1 MKNRIK
7 SIQLN
12 NFKFFQQEQP
22 IVMNSSNLLLYGE
35 NGSGKSSIYW
45 AFYTLFEASLKE
57 NDDDIKKYFCKTIKL
72 KDNLINIHTKEDP
85 AGSDNYNSFIEL
97 KTTDTPEKT
106 YRISKTDVAINKNVE
121 AKTANYASDF
131 INYKMLLGISAFRH
145 SDPIDLFWV
154 FVEDIFKY
162 VQFSKVQI
170 TRNTVLKEFSNAF
183 EIWQQ
188 IEQGHEIVDSVRSA
202 NPRKIRAYKNSNEWK
217 EFETL
222 VRTFNDSLK
231 KLIEYINIQAPIHF
245 KQLGYEFPFY
255 LELEKEAYYEKGE
268 TTYRPIPFVLRIN
281 IPEYENEKDALH
293 KPHSF
298 LNEAKLSALAISIR
312 LAILTEKRQAD
323 CLKFI
328 ILDDLLISLD
338 MRNREKVLELLLSAD
353 FIDNYQII
361 ILTHDRMFYQMAKH
375 KIDIL
380 EQDNW
385 KYIEMYE
392 TKDELGNSKPH
403 IKPSKTY
410 LEKAEDFYKNNNLP
424 EAANNLRKAGE
435 EFCKKILSKKQTI
448 SEDYSDFDLSG
459 MIEHCMNFSVMND
472 LQHKY
477 FNQLDKFR
485 QFLLN
490 SGSHDDYD
498 TPMFKSEINDCI
510 KIFKIYFNK
519 IKLKHIL
526 PEGTVLVFELVDSKK
541 PETYKF
547 EITLKENLRIY
558 KEPSKE
564 ICVLRVKT
572 TYLMYKDGDLKATED
587 KQISLKDFYE
597 KIYSTSDGKKDKNYL
612 KEVFIKS
619 TNQPLE
625 TIVKF

>member
-97 KTTDTPEKT
+97 KTTDTSEKT

-170 TRNTVLKEFSNAF
+170 TRNGVLKEFSNAF

-410 LEKAEDFYKNNNLP
+410 LEKADDFYKSNNLP

-459 MIEHCMNFSVMND
+459 MIEHCLNFSVMND

-485 QFLLN
+485 KFLLN

-612 KEVFIKS
+612 KEVFIKT
-619 TNQPLE
+619 TNLPLE

>member
-1 MKNRIK
+1 MSNRIL

-12 NFKFFQQEQP
+12 NFKFFQEEEP
-22 IVMNSSNLLLYGE
+22 IELKGNNLLLYGE

-45 AFYTLFEASLKE
+45 AFYTLFEASLKSE
-57 NDDDIKKYFCKTIKL
+57 DDEIKKYFSKAIKP
-72 KDNLINIHTKEDP
+72 KDNLINIHSKET
-85 AGSDNYNSFIEL
+85 AEGSDDYNSFIEL
-97 KTTDTPEKT
+97 LTTDNPPLK
-106 YRISKTDVAINKNVE
+106 YRVSKTDVAINKNDA
-121 AKTANYASDF
+121 AKFINYASDY
-131 INYKMLLGISAFRH
+131 INYRMLLSISGFRH
-145 SDPIDLFWV
+145 SDEIDLFWM

-170 TRNTVLKEFSNAF
+170 SREGKLKEITNAF
-183 EIWQQ
+183 EIWQE
-188 IEQGHEIVDSVRSA
+188 IEKG
-202 NPRKIRAYKNSNEWK
+202 NEWVDNVGEEEK
-217 EFETL
+217 IDIEKYKATSEWKQFDDL
-222 VRTFNDSLK
+222 VKSFNKSLNNLVDTINNISPVYFKKLGYDFTFNLVLK
-231 KLIEYINIQAPIHF
+231 SETSY
-245 KQLGYEFPFY
+245 
-255 LELEKEAYYEKGE
+255 KEDLRDYDF
-268 TTYRPIPFVLRIN
+268 IPFKLALE
-281 IPEYENEKDALH
+281 IPEYEKEKDALH

-298 LNEAKLSALAISIR
+298 LNEAKLSAMAISIR
-312 LAILTEKRQAD
+312 LAILSEKRLEN

-328 ILDDLLISLD
+328 VLDDLLISLD

-380 EQDNW
+380 EQENW

-403 IKPSKTY
+403 IKSSKTY
-410 LEKAEDFYKNNNLP
+410 LEKAEDFYKHNNLP

-459 MIEHCMNFSVMND
+459 MIEHCLNFSVMND

-485 QFLLN
+485 KFLLN

-558 KEPSKE
+558 KEPAKE

>member
-12 NFKFFQQEQP
+12 NFKFFQQEPP

-170 TRNTVLKEFSNAF
+170 TRNAVLKEFSNAF

-410 LEKAEDFYKNNNLP
+410 LEKAEDFYKSNNLP

-459 MIEHCMNFSVMND
+459 MIEHCLNFSLMND

-485 QFLLN
+485 KFLLN

-572 TYLMYKDGDLKATED
+572 TYLMYKDGDLKARED

-612 KEVFIKS
+612 KEVFIKT